1 MAYITCKDLTLGYE
15 GHAIVSDLNFK
26 VSKGDYLCIVG
37 ENGTGKSTLIKT
49 LLHLQDA
56 ISGDI
61 ITGDGLK
68 AYEVGYLPQQTVV
81 QKDFPAT
88 VEEIVL
94 SGTLAKCGWRPFY
107 RKAEKKLAEE
117 KMKRMEV
124 WKLRKS
130 CYRNLSGGQQQR
142 TLLARA
148 LCAASKV
155 ILLDEPVTGLDPKVT
170 AEFYQVTKDL
180 SEEGIAVIMVS
191 HDVQA
196 LDYATHILHMQKK
209 NSFYGTKE
217 EYMNSDKWKLF
228 KNAEENRIEAIK
240 NDTYFTGTF
249 FLFILSIC
257 AVCIDCRSSDCFV
270 FFITWGNI
278 STETFFFYRRWS
290 FSCCLWC
297 NGGCYNF

>member
-1 MAYITCKDLTLGYE
+1 MSLLEITNLSHSFSENVLYKNADF
-15 GHAIVSDLNFK
+15 SLN
-26 VSKGDYLCIVG
+26 KGEHIGIVG
-37 ENGTGKSTLIKT
+37 QNGTGKSTLIKT

-228 KNAEENRIEAIK
+228 KNAEENRI
-240 NDTYFTGTF
+240 
-249 FLFILSIC
+249 
-257 AVCIDCRSSDCFV
+257 
-270 FFITWGNI
+270 
-278 STETFFFYRRWS
+278 
-290 FSCCLWC
+290 
-297 NGGCYNF
+297 GGDKK

>member
-107 RKAEKKLAEE
+107 RKAE
-117 KMKRMEV
+117 
-124 WKLRKS
+124 
-130 CYRNLSGGQQQR
+130 
-142 TLLARA
+142 
-148 LCAASKV
+148 LC
-155 ILLDEPVTGLDPKVT
+155 DE
-170 AEFYQVTKDL
+170 
-180 SEEGIAVIMVS
+180 
-191 HDVQA
+191 
-196 LDYATHILHMQKK
+196 
-209 NSFYGTKE
+209 
-217 EYMNSDKWKLF
+217 
-228 KNAEENRIEAIK
+228 
-240 NDTYFTGTF
+240 
-249 FLFILSIC
+249 
-257 AVCIDCRSSDCFV
+257 
-270 FFITWGNI
+270 
-278 STETFFFYRRWS
+278 
-290 FSCCLWC
+290 CC
-297 NGGCYNF
+297 

>member
-1 MAYITCKDLTLGYE
+1 MLECVKKCAGRNLEKEVEIQMAYITCKDLTLGYE

-124 WKLRKS
+124 WNLRKS

-196 LDYATHILHMQKK
+196 LDYATHMQKK

-228 KNAEENRIEAIK
+228 KNAEENRI
-240 NDTYFTGTF
+240 
-249 FLFILSIC
+249 
-257 AVCIDCRSSDCFV
+257 
-270 FFITWGNI
+270 
-278 STETFFFYRRWS
+278 
-290 FSCCLWC
+290 
-297 NGGCYNF
+297 GGDKK

>member
-61 ITGDGLK
+61 ITG
-68 AYEVGYLPQQTVV
+68 
-81 QKDFPAT
+81 
-88 VEEIVL
+88 
-94 SGTLAKCGWRPFY
+94 CGWRPFY

-124 WKLRKS
+124 WNLRKS

-228 KNAEENRIEAIK
+228 KNAEENRI
-240 NDTYFTGTF
+240 
-249 FLFILSIC
+249 
-257 AVCIDCRSSDCFV
+257 
-270 FFITWGNI
+270 
-278 STETFFFYRRWS
+278 
-290 FSCCLWC
+290 
-297 NGGCYNF
+297 GGDKK